1 MKTFQIKNGFCF
13 KDITELSKKTDL
25 SSFTALVYAEAPDY
39 VFEGWGFDT
48 ALEGDARFIKPEPPE
63 GWLYDE
69 GTGSFYMEDSDMPS
83 GKKIHDEISA
93 ACNATITAGIDV
105 GESHYSLTETDQINL
120 STAMTAIQQGA
131 ASYPYHADGELCRMY
146 SAEEITAIASAAT
159 QHKLYHTT
167 YCNHLFA
174 WIRRC
179 TTQEELKGIYYGAE
193 LPEDLAANMAEVLEN
208 ASTSMV

>member
-1 MKTFQIKNGFCF
+1 MKIFQIVRGFCH
-13 KDITELSKKTDL
+13 KDITALSKTTDL
-25 SSFTALVYAEAPDY
+25 KAITALQWAEAPDY
-39 VFEGWGFDT
+39 VFAGWGFDST
-48 ALEGDARFIKPEPPE
+48 KEGDARFIKPDPPE
-63 GWLYDE
+63 GWLYDDATGTFYQE
-69 GTGSFYMEDSDMPS
+69 GSEMPS
-83 GKKIHDEISA
+83 GKKLHDEISK
-93 ACNATITAGIDV
+93 ACNATIIAGIDI

-146 SAEEITAIASAAT
+146 SAEEITAIAAAAT

-179 TTQEELKGIYYGAE
+179 TTQEELKEIYYGAE
-193 LPEDLAANMAEVLEN
+193 LPEDLAANMAEVLDN
-208 ASTSMV
+208 ASTAMV